1 MKSIALADMNNDGY
15 VDIVIGGSSFNQVV
29 INNGNGTFI
38 DPPIELPGGELQQVY
53 IALAD
58 MNNDGFIDVVIARKQ
73 VVGIHFAMNNGD
85 STFRNNLSSLPSN
98 EVYSV
103 SSISLADVNN
113 DGRVD
118 VIAANLEGR
127 VNQVIV
133 QNDSMVYLLPSYFL
147 AAGIRQNLLQSQ
159 ISTMM
164 DTWI

>member
-73 VVGIHFAMNNGD
+73 VVGIHLAMNNGD
-85 STFRNNLSSLPSN
+85 STFRNNLISLPSN
-98 EVYSV
+98 EFYSV
-103 SSISLADVNN
+103 K
-113 DGRVD
+113 
-118 VIAANLEGR
+118 
-127 VNQVIV
+127 
-133 QNDSMVYLLPSYFL
+133 
-147 AAGIRQNLLQSQ
+147 
-159 ISTMM
+159 ST
-164 DTWI
+164 